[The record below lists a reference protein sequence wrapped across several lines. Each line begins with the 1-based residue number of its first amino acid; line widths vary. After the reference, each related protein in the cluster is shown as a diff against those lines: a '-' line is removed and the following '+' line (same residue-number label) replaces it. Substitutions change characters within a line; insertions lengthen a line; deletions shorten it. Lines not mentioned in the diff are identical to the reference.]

1 METISIN
8 TNTIN
13 SSILGEISQ
22 NTILV
27 ESNPARIESVETV
40 KVKSQI
46 RQIKTHVVYELSSKY
61 LSPNYDISNSL
72 TLDLML
78 QLKSKES
85 TDIKYF
91 NRGLIKNLLGRN
103 PKIILDNLN
112 NCDWIITSNKILDE
126 LSKLD
131 NFKLIDKSIS
141 GVLSSG
147 KINNISFYITDQ
159 IDENDIIIGNSD
171 SITAIIN
178 KNIVFDVDLVSIE
191 FLFIDNGV
199 RRLTLK

>member
-27 ESNPARIESVETV
+27 ESNPARVESIETV

-46 RQIKTHVVYELSSKY
+46 RQIKTHMIYELSSKY
-61 LSPNYDISNSL
+61 LNPNSDISNSL
-72 TLDLML
+72 TLDLIL
-78 QLKSKES
+78 KLKSKES

-91 NRGLIKNLLGRN
+91 NRGLIKNLLGKN

-147 KINNISFYITDQ
+147 KINNISFYITNQ

-178 KNIVFDVDLVSIE
+178 KNIVFDVDLISIE

>member
-1 METISIN
+1 METININ
-8 TNTIN
+8 TITIN

-27 ESNPARIESVETV
+27 ESNPARVESIETV

-46 RQIKTHVVYELSSKY
+46 RQIKTHMIYELSSKY
-61 LSPNYDISNSL
+61 LNPNSDISNSL
-72 TLDLML
+72 TLDLIL
-78 QLKSKES
+78 KLKSKES

-112 NCDWIITSNKILDE
+112 NCDWIITSNKVLVE

>member
-8 TNTIN
+8 TITIN

-22 NTILV
+22 NIILV
-27 ESNPARIESVETV
+27 ESNPARVESIETV

-46 RQIKTHVVYELSSKY
+46 RQIKTHMIYELSSKY
-61 LSPNYDISNSL
+61 LNPNSDISNSL
-72 TLDLML
+72 TLDLIL
-78 QLKSKES
+78 KLKSKES

-178 KNIVFDVDLVSIE
+178 KNIVFDRDLVFIE

>member
-46 RQIKTHVVYELSSKY
+46 KQIKTHMVYELSSKY
-61 LSPNYDISNSL
+61 LSPNSDISNSL
-72 TLDLML
+72 TLDLIL

-85 TDIKYF
+85 MDIKYF
-91 NRGLIKNLLGRN
+91 NRGLIKNLLGKN

-147 KINNISFYITDQ
+147 KINNISFYITNQ

-178 KNIVFDVDLVSIE
+178 KNIVFDVDLISIE

>member
-1 METISIN
+1 METININ
-8 TNTIN
+8 TITIN

-22 NTILV
+22 NIILV
-27 ESNPARIESVETV
+27 DSNPARIESVETV

-46 RQIKTHVVYELSSKY
+46 RQIKTHMIYELSSKY
-61 LSPNYDISNSL
+61 LNPNSDISNSL
-72 TLDLML
+72 TLDLIL
-78 QLKSKES
+78 KLKSKES

-112 NCDWIITSNKILDE
+112 NCDWIITSNKVLDE

>member
-1 METISIN
+1 METININ
-8 TNTIN
+8 TITIN

-22 NTILV
+22 NIILV
-27 ESNPARIESVETV
+27 DSNPARIESVETV

-46 RQIKTHVVYELSSKY
+46 RQIKTHMVYELGSKY
-61 LSPNYDISNSL
+61 LSLNSDIPNSL
-72 TLDLML
+72 TLDLIL
-78 QLKSKES
+78 QLKSKEP

-112 NCDWIITSNKILDE
+112 NCDWIITSNKVLDE
-126 LSKLD
+126 LSKLH

-141 GVLSSG
+141 GILSSG

-178 KNIVFDVDLVSIE
+178 KNIVFDRDLVSIE

>member
-1 METISIN
+1 METININ
-8 TNTIN
+8 TITIN

-22 NTILV
+22 NIILV
-27 ESNPARIESVETV
+27 ESNPARVESIETV

-46 RQIKTHVVYELSSKY
+46 RQIKTHMIYELSSKY
-61 LSPNYDISNSL
+61 LNPNSDISNSL
-72 TLDLML
+72 TLDLIL
-78 QLKSKES
+78 KLKSKES

-112 NCDWIITSNKILDE
+112 NCDWIINSNKILDE

-178 KNIVFDVDLVSIE
+178 KNIVFDRDLVFIE

>member
-46 RQIKTHVVYELSSKY
+46 KQIKTHMVYELSSKY
-61 LSPNYDISNSL
+61 LSPNSDISNSL
-72 TLDLML
+72 TLDLIL
-78 QLKSKES
+78 KLKSKES

-91 NRGLIKNLLGRN
+91 NRGLIKNLLGKN

-112 NCDWIITSNKILDE
+112 NCDWIITSNKVLDE

-178 KNIVFDVDLVSIE
+178 KNIVFDVDLISIE

>member
-1 METISIN
+1 L
-8 TNTIN
+8 
-13 SSILGEISQ
+13 IL
-22 NTILV
+22 
-27 ESNPARIESVETV
+27 
-40 KVKSQI
+40 K
-46 RQIKTHVVYELSSKY
+46 
-61 LSPNYDISNSL
+61 
-72 TLDLML
+72 
-78 QLKSKES
+78 LKSKES

-112 NCDWIITSNKILDE
+112 NCDWIITSNKVLDE

>member
-27 ESNPARIESVETV
+27 ESNPARVESIETV

-46 RQIKTHVVYELSSKY
+46 RQIKTHMIYELSSKY
-61 LSPNYDISNSL
+61 LNPNSDISNSL
-72 TLDLML
+72 TLDLIL
-78 QLKSKES
+78 KLKSKES

-112 NCDWIITSNKILDE
+112 NCDWIITSNKVLDE

>member
-1 METISIN
+1 M
-8 TNTIN
+8 
-13 SSILGEISQ
+13 
-22 NTILV
+22 
-27 ESNPARIESVETV
+27 
-40 KVKSQI
+40 
-46 RQIKTHVVYELSSKY
+46 
-61 LSPNYDISNSL
+61 
-72 TLDLML
+72 
-78 QLKSKES
+78 
-85 TDIKYF
+85 
-91 NRGLIKNLLGRN
+91 
-103 PKIILDNLN
+103 
-112 NCDWIITSNKILDE
+112 
-126 LSKLD
+126 SKLD

>member
-1 METISIN
+1 METININ

-13 SSILGEISQ
+13 SSIIGEISQ
-22 NTILV
+22 NIILV
-27 ESNPARIESVETV
+27 DSNPTRIESVETV

-46 RQIKTHVVYELSSKY
+46 KQIKTHMIYELVSRYVNAKF
-61 LSPNYDISNSL
+61 DISDSL
-72 TLDLML
+72 TLDLIF

-103 PKIILDNLN
+103 PQIILDNLT
-112 NCDWIITSNKILDE
+112 NCDWIITSSKILDE

-141 GVLSSG
+141 GILASG
-147 KINNISFYITDQ
+147 KINNISFYITNQ
-159 IDENDIIIGNSD
+159 INENDIIIGNSE

-178 KNIVFDVDLVSIE
+178 KNIVFDGDLVSIE
-191 FLFIDNGV
+191 FLFIDKGV

>member
-1 METISIN
+1 METININ
-8 TNTIN
+8 TITIN

-22 NTILV
+22 NIILV
-27 ESNPARIESVETV
+27 ESNPARVES
-40 KVKSQI
+40 
-46 RQIKTHVVYELSSKY
+46 IKTHMIYELSSKY
-61 LSPNYDISNSL
+61 LNPNSDISNSL
-72 TLDLML
+72 TLDLIL
-78 QLKSKES
+78 KLKSKES

-178 KNIVFDVDLVSIE
+178 KNIVFDRDLVFIE

>member
-1 METISIN
+1 METININ
-8 TNTIN
+8 TITIN

-22 NTILV
+22 NIILV
-27 ESNPARIESVETV
+27 ESNPARVESIETV

-46 RQIKTHVVYELSSKY
+46 RQIKTHMIYELSSKY
-61 LSPNYDISNSL
+61 LNPNSDISNSL
-72 TLDLML
+72 TLDLIL
-78 QLKSKES
+78 KLKSKES
-85 TDIKYF
+85 TNIKYF

-178 KNIVFDVDLVSIE
+178 KNIVFDRDLVFIE

>member
-1 METISIN
+1 
-8 TNTIN
+8 
-13 SSILGEISQ
+13 
-22 NTILV
+22 
-27 ESNPARIESVETV
+27 
-40 KVKSQI
+40 
-46 RQIKTHVVYELSSKY
+46 
-61 LSPNYDISNSL
+61 
-72 TLDLML
+72 
-78 QLKSKES
+78 
-85 TDIKYF
+85 
-91 NRGLIKNLLGRN
+91 
-103 PKIILDNLN
+103 
-112 NCDWIITSNKILDE
+112 

>member
-1 METISIN
+1 METININ
-8 TNTIN
+8 TITIN

-27 ESNPARIESVETV
+27 ESNPARVESIETV

-46 RQIKTHVVYELSSKY
+46 RQIKTHMIYELSSKY
-61 LSPNYDISNSL
+61 LNPNSDISNSL
-72 TLDLML
+72 TLDLIL
-78 QLKSKES
+78 KLKSKES

-112 NCDWIITSNKILDE
+112 NCDWIITSNKVLDE

>member
-1 METISIN
+1 M
-8 TNTIN
+8 
-13 SSILGEISQ
+13 
-22 NTILV
+22 
-27 ESNPARIESVETV
+27 
-40 KVKSQI
+40 
-46 RQIKTHVVYELSSKY
+46 
-61 LSPNYDISNSL
+61 
-72 TLDLML
+72 
-78 QLKSKES
+78 
-85 TDIKYF
+85 
-91 NRGLIKNLLGRN
+91 IKNLLGRN

-178 KNIVFDVDLVSIE
+178 KNIVFDRDLVFIE

>member
-1 METISIN
+1 METININ
-8 TNTIN
+8 TITIN

-27 ESNPARIESVETV
+27 ESNPARVESIETV

-46 RQIKTHVVYELSSKY
+46 RQIKTHMIYELSSKY
-61 LSPNYDISNSL
+61 LNPNSDISNSL
-72 TLDLML
+72 TLDLIL
-78 QLKSKES
+78 KLKSKES

-178 KNIVFDVDLVSIE
+178 KNIVFDRDLVFIE

>member
-27 ESNPARIESVETV
+27 ESNPARVESIETV

-46 RQIKTHVVYELSSKY
+46 RQIKTHMIYELSSKY
-61 LSPNYDISNSL
+61 LSPNSDISNSL
-72 TLDLML
+72 TLDLIL

-85 TDIKYF
+85 MDIKYF
-91 NRGLIKNLLGRN
+91 NRGLIKNLLGKN

-112 NCDWIITSNKILDE
+112 NCDWIITSNKVLDE

>member
-46 RQIKTHVVYELSSKY
+46 KQIKTHMIYELSIKY
-61 LSPNYDISNSL
+61 LSPNSDISNSL
-72 TLDLML
+72 TLDLIL

-91 NRGLIKNLLGRN
+91 NRGFIKNLLGRN
-103 PKIILDNLN
+103 PQIILDNLN
-112 NCDWIITSNKILDE
+112 NCDWIITSDKILNE

-141 GVLSSG
+141 GVLASG
-147 KINNISFYITDQ
+147 KINNISFYTTNQ

>member
-1 METISIN
+1 
-8 TNTIN
+8 
-13 SSILGEISQ
+13 
-22 NTILV
+22 
-27 ESNPARIESVETV
+27 
-40 KVKSQI
+40 
-46 RQIKTHVVYELSSKY
+46 
-61 LSPNYDISNSL
+61 
-72 TLDLML
+72 
-78 QLKSKES
+78 
-85 TDIKYF
+85 
-91 NRGLIKNLLGRN
+91 LIKNLLGIN

-112 NCDWIITSNKILDE
+112 NCDWIITSNNVLDE

>member
-1 METISIN
+1 M
-8 TNTIN
+8 
-13 SSILGEISQ
+13 
-22 NTILV
+22 
-27 ESNPARIESVETV
+27 
-40 KVKSQI
+40 
-46 RQIKTHVVYELSSKY
+46 
-61 LSPNYDISNSL
+61 
-72 TLDLML
+72 TLN
-78 QLKSKES
+78 EA
-85 TDIKYF
+85 
-91 NRGLIKNLLGRN
+91 
-103 PKIILDNLN
+103 
-112 NCDWIITSNKILDE
+112 NKILDE

>member
-1 METISIN
+1 METININ
-8 TNTIN
+8 TITIN

-22 NTILV
+22 NIILV
-27 ESNPARIESVETV
+27 ESNPARVESIETV

-46 RQIKTHVVYELSSKY
+46 RQIKTHMIYELSSKY
-61 LSPNYDISNSL
+61 LNPNSDISNSL
-72 TLDLML
+72 TLDLIL
-78 QLKSKES
+78 KLKSKES
-85 TDIKYF
+85 TDNKYF

-112 NCDWIITSNKILDE
+112 NCDWIITSNKVLDE

-178 KNIVFDVDLVSIE
+178 KNIVFDRDLVFIE

>member
-46 RQIKTHVVYELSSKY
+46 KQIKTHMVYELSSKY
-61 LSPNYDISNSL
+61 LSNNSDISNSL
-72 TLDLML
+72 TLDLII

-91 NRGLIKNLLGRN
+91 NRGLIKNLLGKN

-112 NCDWIITSNKILDE
+112 NCDWIITSNKVLDE

>member
-1 METISIN
+1 METININ

-27 ESNPARIESVETV
+27 ESNPARVESIETV

-46 RQIKTHVVYELSSKY
+46 RQIKTHMIYELSSKY
-61 LSPNYDISNSL
+61 LNPNSDISNSL
-72 TLDLML
+72 TLDLIL
-78 QLKSKES
+78 KLKSKES

-112 NCDWIITSNKILDE
+112 NCDWIITSNKVLDE

>member
-46 RQIKTHVVYELSSKY
+46 KQIKTHMVYELSSKY
-61 LSPNYDISNSL
+61 LSPNSDISNSL
-72 TLDLML
+72 TLDLIL

-91 NRGLIKNLLGRN
+91 NRGLIKNLLGKN

-147 KINNISFYITDQ
+147 KINNISFYITNQ

-178 KNIVFDVDLVSIE
+178 KNIVFDVDLISIE

>member
-27 ESNPARIESVETV
+27 ESNPARVESIETV

-46 RQIKTHVVYELSSKY
+46 RQIKTHMIYELSSKY
-61 LSPNYDISNSL
+61 LNPNSDISNSL
-72 TLDLML
+72 TLDLIL
-78 QLKSKES
+78 KLKSKES

-112 NCDWIITSNKILDE
+112 NCDWIIASNKVLDE

>member
-22 NTILV
+22 NIILV
-27 ESNPARIESVETV
+27 ESNPARVESIETV

-46 RQIKTHVVYELSSKY
+46 RQIKTHMIYELSSKY
-61 LSPNYDISNSL
+61 LNPNSDISNSL
-72 TLDLML
+72 TLDLIL
-78 QLKSKES
+78 KLKSKES

-91 NRGLIKNLLGRN
+91 NRGLIKNLLGKN

-112 NCDWIITSNKILDE
+112 NCDWIITSNKVLDE

>member
-27 ESNPARIESVETV
+27 ESNPARVESIETI

-46 RQIKTHVVYELSSKY
+46 RQIKTHMIYELSSKY
-61 LSPNYDISNSL
+61 LNPNSDISNSL
-72 TLDLML
+72 TLDLIL
-78 QLKSKES
+78 KLKSKES

-112 NCDWIITSNKILDE
+112 NCDWIITSNKVLDE

>member
-61 LSPNYDISNSL
+61 LSPNSDVSNSL

-141 GVLSSG
+141 GVLLSG
-147 KINNISFYITDQ
+147 KINNINFYITDQ

>member
-1 METISIN
+1 M
-8 TNTIN
+8 
-13 SSILGEISQ
+13 
-22 NTILV
+22 
-27 ESNPARIESVETV
+27 
-40 KVKSQI
+40 
-46 RQIKTHVVYELSSKY
+46 
-61 LSPNYDISNSL
+61 
-72 TLDLML
+72 
-78 QLKSKES
+78 
-85 TDIKYF
+85 
-91 NRGLIKNLLGRN
+91 
-103 PKIILDNLN
+103 
-112 NCDWIITSNKILDE
+112 
-126 LSKLD
+126 SKLD

-178 KNIVFDVDLVSIE
+178 KNIVFDRDLVFIE

>member
-27 ESNPARIESVETV
+27 ESNPARVESIETV

-46 RQIKTHVVYELSSKY
+46 RQIKTHMIYELSSKY
-61 LSPNYDISNSL
+61 LNPNSDISNSL
-72 TLDLML
+72 TLDLIL
-78 QLKSKES
+78 KLKSKES

-91 NRGLIKNLLGRN
+91 NRGLIKNLLGKN

-112 NCDWIITSNKILDE
+112 NCDWIITSNKVLDE

>member
-1 METISIN
+1 METININ
-8 TNTIN
+8 KITIN

-22 NTILV
+22 NIILV
-27 ESNPARIESVETV
+27 ESNPARVESIETV

-46 RQIKTHVVYELSSKY
+46 RQIKTHMIYELSSKY
-61 LSPNYDISNSL
+61 LNPNSDISNSL
-72 TLDLML
+72 TLDLIL
-78 QLKSKES
+78 KLKSKES

-178 KNIVFDVDLVSIE
+178 KNIVFDRDLVFIE

>member
-27 ESNPARIESVETV
+27 ESNPARVESIETV

-46 RQIKTHVVYELSSKY
+46 RQIKTHMIYELSSKY
-61 LSPNYDISNSL
+61 LNPNSDISNSL
-72 TLDLML
+72 TLDLIL
-78 QLKSKES
+78 KLKSKES

-147 KINNISFYITDQ
+147 KINNISFYITNQ

-178 KNIVFDVDLVSIE
+178 KNIVFDVDLISIE

>member
-1 METISIN
+1 METISIK

-27 ESNPARIESVETV
+27 ESNPARVESIETV

-46 RQIKTHVVYELSSKY
+46 RQIKTHMIYELSSKY
-61 LSPNYDISNSL
+61 LNPNSDISNSL
-72 TLDLML
+72 TLDLIL
-78 QLKSKES
+78 KLKSKES

-112 NCDWIITSNKILDE
+112 NCDWIITSNKVLDE

>member
-1 METISIN
+1 METININ
-8 TNTIN
+8 TITIN

-22 NTILV
+22 NIILV
-27 ESNPARIESVETV
+27 DSNPARIESVETV

-46 RQIKTHVVYELSSKY
+46 RQIKTHMVYELGSKY
-61 LSPNYDISNSL
+61 LSLNSDIPNSL
-72 TLDLML
+72 TLDLIL
-78 QLKSKES
+78 QLKSKEP

-112 NCDWIITSNKILDE
+112 NCDWIITSNKVLDE

-141 GVLSSG
+141 GVLASG
-147 KINNISFYITDQ
+147 KINNISFYTTNQ

-178 KNIVFDVDLVSIE
+178 KNIVFDRDLVSIE

>member
-1 METISIN
+1 METININ
-8 TNTIN
+8 TITIN

-22 NTILV
+22 NIILV
-27 ESNPARIESVETV
+27 ESNPARVESIETV

-46 RQIKTHVVYELSSKY
+46 RQIKTHMIYELSSKY
-61 LSPNYDISNSL
+61 LNPNSDISNSL
-72 TLDLML
+72 TLDLIL
-78 QLKSKES
+78 KLKSKES